1 MTLQS
6 AANKSIS
13 LLMLLGLVRAVAA
26 METIVIRSCYD
37 GDTCTAISGER
48 IRLACIDTPE
58 LEGNNAKPVPAM
70 AAKNHLIG
78 LLINQRVSI
87 RRITTDR
94 YGRTVGELF
103 VDGMNVQQTMVANG
117 HAKILWTY
125 ANQCSWTQ

>member
-1 MTLQS
+1 MTLRFS
-6 AANKSIS
+6 ANRSIS
-13 LLMLLGLVRAVAA
+13 LLLVLGLVRAVAA

-37 GDTCTAISGER
+37 GYICTSISGDR

-70 AAKNHLIG
+70 VAKNHLNG

-87 RRITTDR
+87 RRISTDR

-103 VDGMNVQQTMVANG
+103 VDGMNVQQAMVACG
-117 HAKILWTY
+117 HAKIFWRY
-125 ANQCSWTQ
+125 ASKCPWMQ